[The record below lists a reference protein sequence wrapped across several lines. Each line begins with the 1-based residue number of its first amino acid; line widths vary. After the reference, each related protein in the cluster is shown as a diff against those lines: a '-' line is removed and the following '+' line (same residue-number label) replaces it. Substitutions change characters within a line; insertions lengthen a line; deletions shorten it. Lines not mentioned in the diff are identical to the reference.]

1 MRFLLDTHTFLWFI
15 NGDDNLSQQGKLLIQ
30 EADNE
35 ILISSATLWEIVIK
49 TSLNKLELSQPFNI
63 LIPKE
68 LADNDFTQL
77 FITIDHLIQLSKLPF
92 YHRDPFDRLLIAQ
105 SLFEQVPLISKDG
118 EFDHYG
124 LERIW

>member
-63 LIPKE
+63 LIPK
-68 LADNDFTQL
+68 
-77 FITIDHLIQLSKLPF
+77 K
-92 YHRDPFDRLLIAQ
+92 
-105 SLFEQVPLISKDG
+105 
-118 EFDHYG
+118 
-124 LERIW
+124 